1 MWLEISAVGITAAAA
16 GLIMTILVVDAAL
29 RGPWLDEFWTLQ
41 FSDTRDGLR
50 ALIRDGWLRDTHPP
64 IFNAW
69 ATLLGMLGVGSISAG
84 RLASNLLAAGAMGL
98 AALRFAR
105 RLPDQKG
112 FNAALVLLTLSLPQA
127 MEAFV
132 TYRSYF
138 WQMAATATLAIVAR
152 HVAATR
158 RDLGLRTDLD
168 IAVIAIVAT
177 AASISLHYV
186 GGLFGALL
194 SGATVLCALAR
205 GLRRWAFLVF
215 TTAAL
220 SSLFMVAMAIV
231 QAPRWATELDH
242 SWIDKPFPK
251 AIVVPLTLVGT
262 AIWHNP
268 VAFAGL
274 WTDRRRLL
282 EPDRFFLVMIS
293 AVLAAGILLV
303 LAINAVMPIVIDRYL
318 FAVPVLVSA
327 LMAVAAARLIRHR
340 PLFALFA
347 LASAAVII
355 ATLADSGIKPLWR
368 ANARVIAEIVERCP
382 TTQVFA
388 ASGWALG
395 PAAETLAAR
404 REDPVFARAYRSLA
418 EEHGYAVSFIGQNGH
433 VRAMPGRCPV
443 LLWIEHTPNEAED
456 DLPAAIHDAGL
467 EILQEA
473 QLSVHRSGTGFVV
486 RADR

>member
-1 MWLEISAVGITAAAA
+1 VWLEVTAVGITAAAV
-16 GLIMTILVVDAAL
+16 GLIVTILVVNAAL

-41 FSDTRDGLR
+41 FSDSRDGLR

-64 IFNAW
+64 LFNAW
-69 ATLLGMLGVGSISAG
+69 ATLLSTLGVGSIAAG
-84 RLASNLLAAGAMGL
+84 RIASNLLAAAAMSL

-105 RLPDQKG
+105 RLPDQGG

-152 HVAATR
+152 HVASTR
-158 RDLGLRTDLD
+158 RDLGFRADLD

-194 SGATVLCALAR
+194 AAAIVLCALAR
-205 GLRRWAFLVF
+205 GLRRWAILIFA
-215 TTAAL
+215 TTAL
-220 SSLFMVAMAIV
+220 SGLFMIAMAIA
-231 QAPRWATELDH
+231 QAPRWAMELDH
-242 SWIDKPFPK
+242 SWIDKPFLE
-251 AIVVPLTLVGT
+251 AIMVPLALVGT

-268 VAFAGL
+268 MAFAGL
-274 WTDRRRLL
+274 WTDRRRVV
-282 EPDRFFLVMIS
+282 ESDRFFLVMIS
-293 AVLAAGILLV
+293 GVLAAGILFVLV
-303 LAINAVMPIVIDRYL
+303 INAVMPIVIDRYL
-318 FAVPVLVSA
+318 FAVPVLVGA

-340 PLFALFA
+340 AMFALFA
-347 LASAAVII
+347 LVSAVAVT
-355 ATLADSGIKPLWR
+355 ATLAGTGIKPLWR
-368 ANARVIAEIVERCP
+368 ANAQVIAEIVEQCP
-382 TTQVFA
+382 TTQVYA

-418 EEHGYAVSFIGQNGH
+418 EQHGYVVSFIGQNDH
-433 VRAMPGRCPV
+433 VRALPGRCPV
-443 LLWIEHTPNEAED
+443 LLWIEHTPNEAEN

-467 EILQEA
+467 EGLQEA

>member
-1 MWLEISAVGITAAAA
+1 M
-16 GLIMTILVVDAAL
+16 VVFIVNAAL

-41 FSDTRDGLR
+41 FSDISGGWR

-69 ATLLGMLGVGSISAG
+69 ATLLGTLGVDSIAAG
-84 RLASNLLAAGAMGL
+84 RIASNLLAAAAMSL

-105 RLPDQKG
+105 RLPDQTG

-127 MEAFV
+127 MESFV

-152 HVAATR
+152 HVASTR
-158 RDLGLRTDLD
+158 RDLRGRADLD
-168 IAVIAIVAT
+168 VALIAIAAT
-177 AASISLHYV
+177 AASIGLHYV

-194 SGATVLCALAR
+194 SVAIVLCALVR
-205 GLRRWAFLVF
+205 GLRRWAILIF

-220 SSLFMVAMAIV
+220 SSLCMIAMAIV
-231 QAPRWATELDH
+231 QAPRWAAEFDH
-242 SWIDKPFPK
+242 RWID
-251 AIVVPLTLVGT
+251 APLLRAFLVAFALAAT

-274 WTDRRRLL
+274 WTDRSRLL
-282 EPDRFFLVMIS
+282 ESDWLTLVMIS
-293 AVLAAGILLV
+293 GALAAGIALV
-303 LAINAVMPIVIDRYL
+303 LAVHAVMPIVIDRYL

-327 LMAVAAARLIRHR
+327 LVAVPAARLIRHR
-340 PLFALFA
+340 PMFALFA
-347 LASAAVII
+347 LVSAVAAI
-355 ATLADSGIKPLWR
+355 ATMVDSGIKPMWR
-368 ANARVIAEIVERCP
+368 ANARVIAEIVEQCP
-382 TTQVFA
+382 TTEVYA

-418 EEHGYAVSFIGQNGH
+418 EEHGYVVSFIGQNGRA
-433 VRAMPGRCPV
+433 RAMPGRCPV
-443 LLWIEHTPNEAED
+443 LLWVEHTPNEAEN
-456 DLPAAIHDAGL
+456 DLPAAVRDAGL
-467 EILQEA
+467 PGLQEA
-473 QLSVHRSGTGFVV
+473 QLSVHRSATGFVV